1 MVLESLGAQ
10 ISQSLAGL
18 SQVSVIDEEVLDKVL
33 KDIARALLTADV
45 NFRIVGQMRDN
56 IRKRVNVDKLAAGM
70 NKEKIIHQA
79 VNDELVAILD
89 CGVEE
94 DKGPREPKKGEP
106 MVVMFVGLQ
115 GSGKTTT
122 CMKYAYYFK
131 KKGLK
136 PAMICADTYRAG
148 AFDQLKQNSTKAQIP
163 FYGSYNEVDP
173 AVIAREGVERFRAE
187 KNDLIIVDT
196 SGRHKQEAAL
206 FEEMQEVASA
216 VSPDLVIFVMDGSIG
231 QAAFDQAK
239 AFKDSVAVG
248 ACILTKMDG
257 NAKGGGALSAVSAT
271 QSPIIFLGTGEH
283 MDEFE
288 AFQSK
293 PFVGR
298 LLGKGDWTGFMDK
311 IQDVIPEDKQPDLL
325 NTIAQGQFS
334 MKLLYEQFSNILK
347 MGPMSQIM
355 GLIPGFSNALMPKG
369 QEKESQARI
378 KRMMTLMDSMTEEE
392 LNSTNIKMLTEPSRV
407 DRIARGAGRRRED
420 MLQLLEEYKRLA
432 KLFQGAMK
440 GLKLPKNMKASDM
453 NRKMN
458 NMDMSQISRML
469 PPGMLKQ
476 MGGVGGLQGL
486 MKQFEGKM

>member
-1 MVLESLGAQ
+1 MVLESLGMQ

-18 SQVSVIDEEVLDKVL
+18 SQVSVIDEEVLNKVL

-56 IRKRVNVDKLAAGM
+56 IRKRVNVEKLAAGL

-89 CGVEE
+89 GESE
-94 DKGPREPKKGEP
+94 DGKGPKEPKKADP
-106 MVVMFVGLQ
+106 TVVMFVGLQ

-122 CMKYAYYFK
+122 CMKYAYYYK

-163 FYGSYNEVDP
+163 FYGSYNETDP
-173 AVIAREGVERFRAE
+173 AVIAKEGVERFQAE

-206 FEEMQEVASA
+206 FEEMQEVATA
-216 VSPDLVIFVMDGSIG
+216 VNPDLVIFVMDGSIG

-257 NAKGGGALSAVSAT
+257 NAKGGGALSAVAAT
-271 QSPIIFLGTGEH
+271 KSPIIFYEH

-288 AFQSK
+288 PFESK

-298 LLGKGDWTGFMDK
+298 LLGKGDWSGFMNK
-311 IQDVIPEDKQPDLL
+311 IQDVIPEDKQPELID
-325 NTIAQGQFS
+325 TIAKGQFS
-334 MKLLYEQFSNILK
+334 MRILYEQFSNILK
-347 MGPMSQIM
+347 MGPMSQVM
-355 GLIPGFSNALMPKG
+355 SLIPGFSNALMPKG
-369 QEKESQARI
+369 QEKESQAKI
-378 KRMMTLMDSMTEEE
+378 KRMMCLMDSMTDEE
-392 LNSTNIKMLTEPSRV
+392 LDSTNIKLLSEPSRIE
-407 DRIARGAGRRRED
+407 RIARGAGRRKED
-420 MLQLLEEYKRLA
+420 MLLLLEEYKRLA

-440 GLKLPKNMKASDM
+440 GMKLPKNMKAADL
-453 NRKMN
+453 NRKMG
-458 NMDMSQISRML
+458 NMDMSQISR
-469 PPGMLKQ
+469 
-476 MGGVGGLQGL
+476 
-486 MKQFEGKM
+486 

>member
-1 MVLESLGAQ
+1 MVLESLGMQ

-18 SQVSVIDEEVLDKVL
+18 SQVSVIDEEVLNKVL

-56 IRKRVNVDKLAAGM
+56 IRKRVNVEKLAAGL

-89 CGVEE
+89 GESE
-94 DKGPREPKKGEP
+94 DGKGPKEPKKADP
-106 MVVMFVGLQ
+106 TVVMFVGLQ

-122 CMKYAYYFK
+122 CMKYAYYYK

-163 FYGSYNEVDP
+163 FYGSYNETDP
-173 AVIAREGVERFRAE
+173 AVIAKEGVERFQAE

-206 FEEMQEVASA
+206 FEEMQEVATA
-216 VSPDLVIFVMDGSIG
+216 VNPDLVIFVMDGSIG

-257 NAKGGGALSAVSAT
+257 NAKGGGALSAVAAT
-271 QSPIIFLGTGEH
+271 KSPIIFLGTGEH

-288 AFQSK
+288 PFESK

-298 LLGKGDWTGFMDK
+298 LLGKGDWSGFMNK
-311 IQDVIPEDKQPDLL
+311 IQDVIPEDKQPELID
-325 NTIAQGQFS
+325 TIAKGQFS
-334 MKLLYEQFSNILK
+334 MRILYEQFSNILK
-347 MGPMSQIM
+347 MGPMSQVM
-355 GLIPGFSNALMPKG
+355 SLIPGFSNALMPKG
-369 QEKESQARI
+369 QEKESQAKI
-378 KRMMTLMDSMTEEE
+378 KRMMCLMDSMTDEE
-392 LNSTNIKMLTEPSRV
+392 LDSTNIKLLSEPSRIE
-407 DRIARGAGRRRED
+407 RIARGAGRRKED
-420 MLQLLEEYKRLA
+420 MLLLLEEYKRLA

-440 GLKLPKNMKASDM
+440 GMKLPKNMKAADL
-453 NRKMN
+453 NRKMG

-469 PPGMLKQ
+469 PPQMLKQ
-476 MGGVGGLQGL
+476 MGGVSGLQGL